1 MGNKEIKWEKYKLA
15 FMTLSINFISMH
27 GLYGF
32 CFDGKNSRINLEGK
46 NMTERGSIF
55 IKLFFDFELK
65 IQQTFHSF
73 LLPIR
78 IEGNVVIHFCT
89 QKFYLS
95 TAFLILCKINEKLL
109 SLTSHLCVFLNYWL
123 KIWWRHTVKIND
135 KTITLRTALAP
146 GKLQTGDKKPWNWRY
161 QLEAHPG

>member
-1 MGNKEIKWEKYKLA
+1 
-15 FMTLSINFISMH
+15 MTLSINFISMH

-78 IEGNVVIHFCT
+78 IEGNFVIDF
-89 QKFYLS
+89 
-95 TAFLILCKINEKLL
+95 A
-109 SLTSHLCVFLNYWL
+109 L
-123 KIWWRHTVKIND
+123 KNFIYRRLFSFFARSMKS
-135 KTITLRTALAP
+135 
-146 GKLQTGDKKPWNWRY
+146 Y
-161 QLEAHPG
+161 